1 MTADKWRSIM
11 CGDETLLFLRK
22 SQRQR
27 SQADYFKLKRSA
39 RICSD
44 CLKICRDTLDGIG
57 LRQRSGV
64 YRHVASANN
73 RNTPRKCSF
82 CGDGMKVAGKLL
94 GSPLDGE
101 CCSICPHCVGESENA
116 ISQPAREPILSR
128 LVRLI
133 WRGGSKFMDLSGSGQ
148 QLR

>member
-1 MTADKWRSIM
+1 MAMKHCSF
-11 CGDETLLFLRK
+11 CGKASARDRRLIT
-22 SQRQR
+22 S
-27 SQADYFKLKRSA
+27 KLKRSA

-82 CGDGMKVAGKLL
+82 CGDGMRVAGKLL

-116 ISQPAREPILSR
+116 ISQPAREPLLSR